1 MDSSGELKEFSSSD
15 DGLLSDQFSFIQEEA
30 QYKVSY
36 AALLEQ
42 INGRILNENTNSGS
56 SIKRP
61 YNVMNDDD
69 MDASFIRQICIW
81 LPISLGIV
89 LFFTVFA
96 LIDMPVQKNSILYA
110 KYGTTKQ
117 LQSQ

>member
-1 MDSSGELKEFSSSD
+1 LDNSGELKDFSSSD
-15 DGLLSDQFSFIQEEA
+15 DGQLSDQFSFIQEEA

-42 INGRILNENTNSGS
+42 INGRILNENTISSS
-56 SIKRP
+56 SIKKP

-69 MDASFIRQICIW
+69 MNAAFIRQICIW
-81 LPISLGIV
+81 LPISLVAV

-117 LQSQ
+117 MQS

>member
-1 MDSSGELKEFSSSD
+1 LNSSGEIREYSSND
-15 DGLLSDQFSFIQEEA
+15 DRHLSDQFSFIQEES

-42 INGRILNENTNSGS
+42 MNGRMLIERTNVAVSTT
-56 SIKRP
+56 KP
-61 YNVMNDDD
+61 YNVMNEDD
-69 MDASFIRQICIW
+69 MNAAFIRQICIW
-81 LPISLGIV
+81 LPISLAVV